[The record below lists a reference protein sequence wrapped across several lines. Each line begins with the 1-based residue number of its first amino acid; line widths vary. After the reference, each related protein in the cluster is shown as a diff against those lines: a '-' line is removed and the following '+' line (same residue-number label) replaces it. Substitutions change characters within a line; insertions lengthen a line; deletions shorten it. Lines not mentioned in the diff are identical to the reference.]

1 MSGREVA
8 LPANRA
14 ASALQLRIDGA
25 PFSAIAEALE
35 FKDAK
40 EAQQAVER
48 ALASEY
54 RSPDEIAQVR
64 ALQSKR
70 IDRILYSLMRR
81 ATNPKDP
88 DHLAYANRALAAI
101 KQQTDLEGAAAPAR
115 VDITYNP
122 TAQQLEQWA
131 NAVTAK
137 MHGQI
142 AEGEIIDVEF
152 EEDERA

>member
-1 MSGREVA
+1 MGKEVE
-8 LPANRA
+8 LPRNRA

-25 PFSAIAEALE
+25 AFSDIAKVLE
-35 FKDAK
+35 FKDAR
-40 EAQQAVER
+40 EAQAAVER

-54 RSPDEIAQVR
+54 RAPNEIEQVR

-88 DHLAYANRALAAI
+88 DHLAYATRALAAI
-101 KQQTDLEGAAAPAR
+101 KQQTELEGAAAATK

-131 NAVTAK
+131 SQVVSK
-137 MHGQI
+137 MHGPI
-142 AEGEIIDVEF
+142 AEGDIIDVEY
-152 EEDERA
+152 EEM

>member
-1 MSGREVA
+1 MGKEVE
-8 LPANRA
+8 LPRNRA
-14 ASALQLRIDGA
+14 SAALQLRIDGA

-48 ALASEY
+48 ALATEY
-54 RSPDEIAQVR
+54 RAPDQIAQVR

-88 DHLAYANRALAAI
+88 DHLAYATRALAAI
-101 KQQTDLEGAAAPAR
+101 KQQTELEGAAAPAK

-131 NAVTAK
+131 SQVVSK
-137 MHGQI
+137 MHGAI
-142 AEGEIIDVEF
+142 EEGEIIDIEYVEH
-152 EEDERA
+152 DG

>member
-1 MSGREVA
+1 MGKEVA

-25 PFSAIAEALE
+25 SFSDIAKVLE

-40 EAQQAVER
+40 EAQDAVER

-54 RSPDEIAQVR
+54 RSPTQVEQVR

-122 TAQQLEQWA
+122 TTAQLEQWA
-131 NAVTAK
+131 SAVTAK
-137 MHGQI
+137 MHGLI
-142 AEGEIIDVEF
+142 EEGEIIDVE
-152 EEDERA
+152 EVTDAE

>member
-1 MSGREVA
+1 MGQELE
-8 LPANRA
+8 LPRNRA

-25 PFSAIAEALE
+25 AFSDIAKVLE
-35 FKDAK
+35 FKDAR
-40 EAQQAVER
+40 EAQAAVER
-48 ALASEY
+48 ALSSEY
-54 RSPDEIAQVR
+54 RAPNEIEQVR

-88 DHLAYANRALAAI
+88 DHLAYATRALAAI
-101 KQQTDLEGAAAPAR
+101 KQQTELEGAAAATK

-131 NAVTAK
+131 SQVVSK
-137 MHGQI
+137 MHGPI
-142 AEGEIIDVEF
+142 NEGDIIDVEY
-152 EEDERA
+152 EEV

>member
-1 MSGREVA
+1 MTGKEVA
-8 LPANRA
+8 PLPANRA
-14 ASALQLRIDGA
+14 AAALQLRIDGA
-25 PFSAIAEALE
+25 GFGDIAKVLE

-40 EAQQAVER
+40 EARDAVER

-54 RSPDEIAQVR
+54 QSPDRIEQVR
-64 ALQSKR
+64 GLQSRR
-70 IDRILYSLMRR
+70 IDRILMSLMKR

-122 TAQQLEQWA
+122 SAQQLEQWVQ
-131 NAVTAK
+131 AVTARQ
-137 MHGQI
+137 HGVI
-142 AEGEIIDVEF
+142 EEGNIIDVEF
-152 EEDERA
+152 EEKDA

>member
-1 MSGREVA
+1 MPGKEVD
-8 LPANRA
+8 LPRNRA
-14 ASALQLRIDGA
+14 AAALQLRIDGA

-48 ALASEY
+48 ALAAEY
-54 RSPDEIAQVR
+54 RAPNEVAQVR

-88 DHLAYANRALAAI
+88 DHLAYATRALAAI
-101 KQQTDLEGAAAPAR
+101 KQQTDLEGAAAPTK

-131 NAVTAK
+131 SQVASK
-137 MHGQI
+137 MHGAI
-142 AEGEIIDVEF
+142 EEGDIIDIEYK
-152 EEDERA
+152 ESGA

>member
-1 MSGREVA
+1 MPGKEVD
-8 LPANRA
+8 LPRNRA
-14 ASALQLRIDGA
+14 AAALQLRIDGA

-48 ALASEY
+48 ALATEY
-54 RSPDEIAQVR
+54 RAPNEVAQVR

-88 DHLAYANRALAAI
+88 DHLAYATRALAAI
-101 KQQTDLEGAAAPAR
+101 KQQTDLEGAAAPTK

-131 NAVTAK
+131 NQVAAK
-137 MHGQI
+137 MHGAI
-142 AEGEIIDVEF
+142 EEGDIIDIEYT
-152 EEDERA
+152 EHDA